1 MKNIPNPTFS
11 IPFTVGP
18 NGRNATAK
26 DLLLAAVDQAPNGGF
41 DLATQRA
48 RNRVADAVE
57 KVAEGGEIVLEDADY
72 TTAQEAV
79 KAWRSGIRHKD
90 IEQFY
95 ALWGV

>member
-26 DLLLAAVDQAPNGGF
+26 DLLLAAVDQSPQGGF

-48 RNRVADAVE
+48 RNRIADKLE
-57 KVAEGGEIVLEDADY
+57 KTADGAEIELEDSDY
-72 TTAQEAV
+72 ASAQEAI

-95 ALWGV
+95 ALFGI